1 VSIAGIASATTTP
14 QAASGEGFT
23 PPGPADFEL
32 PAIAAGVTKPM
43 VLLVLAAGLVFVG
56 LYASSRKAAVVP
68 GKLQYAGE
76 QGYSFVRNGIARD
89 VIGQRDFMKFVPYLV
104 SLFFFILINNVF
116 GLIPFIQFPSF
127 SRAGFAYG
135 LAALTWILYNGV
147 GIWKHGFFGYFKH
160 QSVPGGVTGPI
171 LALII
176 PLEFVSNILVRPVT
190 LALRLFANMFAGH
203 LLLILFVL
211 GGEYLVFESGNLAYA
226 PVGVLAWVLAI
237 AVSFLELLVQFLQAY
252 VFTLLTAMYISGALS
267 EEH

>member
-1 VSIAGIASATTTP
+1 VSIAGATSSVSGSASI
-14 QAASGEGFT
+14 QAEGFT

-32 PAIAAGVTKPM
+32 PAIALGVTKPM
-43 VLLVLAAGLVFVG
+43 VLIVLAAAIVFVV
-56 LYASSRKAAVVP
+56 LYAASRKAAVVP

-76 QGYSFVRNGIARD
+76 QAYGFVRNGIARD
-89 VIGQRDFMKFVPYLV
+89 TIGGHDFMKFVPYLTA
-104 SLFFFILINNVF
+104 LFFFVLLNNLW
-116 GLIPFIQFPSF
+116 GIIPFFQFPSF

-147 GIWKHGFFGYFKH
+147 GIWKHGFLGYIKH
-160 QSVPGGVTGPI
+160 QSVPGGVTGPV
-171 LALII
+171 LLLII
-176 PLEFVSNILVRPVT
+176 PLEFISNILVRPVT

-226 PVGVLAWVLAI
+226 PVGVVAWILAI
-237 AVSFLELLVQFLQAY
+237 AVSFLELLIQFLQAY
-252 VFTLLTAMYISGALS
+252 VFTLLTAMYVGGALS